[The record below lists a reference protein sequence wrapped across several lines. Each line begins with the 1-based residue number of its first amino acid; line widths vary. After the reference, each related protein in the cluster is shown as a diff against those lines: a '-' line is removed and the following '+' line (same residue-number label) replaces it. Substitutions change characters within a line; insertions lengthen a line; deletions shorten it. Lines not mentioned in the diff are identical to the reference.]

1 MPCNSS
7 LALPD
12 PLPTATRGRGS
23 GGLNRVNSF
32 SHPKING
39 GI

>member
-12 PLPTATRGRGS
+12 PLPTATREGS